1 MNRFS
6 ALSAAALL
14 ALFAISV
21 QPASA
26 APRKGARH
34 SQKASKTPSRMISE
48 APFGV
53 VTGIEM
59 AEKFMQAWKSGNRR
73 VLARCC
79 ARNIGSVYWVD
90 FGNEAK
96 HQDVSQEDFINMLL
110 DRQSWVQDYELISA
124 AYVPLNNAGAKA
136 GILLG
141 FKSGKM
147 EDGKPL
153 EIHISIVPGAEG
165 RISDFIVSRL
175 PQDPQESYGEI
186 DEAIVLK
193 GVHMSSADTPT
204 EMQEDAPVD
213 VARLEDPL
221 GIGTWGGID
230 ANYETEKLVKKAVKG
245 LNGYV
250 LATRCFANYAQMRQL
265 GTTSTQDFPELADE
279 VTLLGKNVVL
289 TREELTKLVSQSHLM
304 WPCGTWP
311 IRMAAEGDVLRCITK
326 VIAPGFEDPVF
337 LKTTLVLGYVG
348 DGMHEVPKI
357 IAIGETQ
364 CVKTPTDNVEG
375 KRLEF
380 DVEKASTRGKMKA
393 FHRSMMQGM

>member
-6 ALSAAALL
+6 TLSAATLL

-34 SQKASKTPSRMISE
+34 SQKASKTASRMISE
-48 APFGV
+48 APSDV

-59 AEKFMQAWKSGNRR
+59 AEKFMQAWKSGDRR
-73 VLARCC
+73 AFARCC
-79 ARNIGSVYWVD
+79 ARNIGSVHWVD

-96 HQDVSQEDFINMLL
+96 QQDVSQEDFINMLL

-124 AYVPLNNAGAKA
+124 AYIPLNNAEAKA
-136 GILLG
+136 GISLG

-153 EIHISIVPGAEG
+153 EIHISIVSGAEG
-165 RISDFIVSRL
+165 RISNFFIVSRL
-175 PQDPQESYGEI
+175 PHDPQKPYEEI

-204 EMQEDAPVD
+204 EMQEDAPID
-213 VARLEDPL
+213 VTKLEDPL

-230 ANYETEKLVKKAVKG
+230 ANYETEKLVKKAVEG
-245 LNGYV
+245 PICYNVAAPY
-250 LATRCFANYAQMRQL
+250 FANYAQMRQL
-265 GTTSTQDFPELADE
+265 GTTSTQDFPGLADE

-304 WPCGTWP
+304 WPRGTWP
-311 IRMAAEGDVLRCITK
+311 IRMAVEGAVLRCITK
-326 VIAPGFEDPVF
+326 VIAPGF
-337 LKTTLVLGYVG
+337 
-348 DGMHEVPKI
+348 
-357 IAIGETQ
+357 
-364 CVKTPTDNVEG
+364 
-375 KRLEF
+375 
-380 DVEKASTRGKMKA
+380 
-393 FHRSMMQGM
+393 